1 MNWVKSPQINLNM
14 KEISCPFISN
24 MKHPLVLT
32 ADLLPLIPCA
42 QNPFLTGSKFFS
54 SSQLSSLHS

>member
-1 MNWVKSPQINLNM
+1 M

-42 QNPFLTGSKFFS
+42 QNPFLTGSKFSCHLFIAEN
-54 SSQLSSLHS
+54 LSTTLS